1 MRTMTIKELIGL
13 YERYFDKLEL
23 LENTVSE
30 LEIDEEEL
38 NELINISKDLQHS
51 LVHIVKSTKEL
62 LIDKATDSKIV

>member
-1 MRTMTIKELIGL
+1 MTIKELIGL

>member
-1 MRTMTIKELIGL
+1 MTVTELTAL

-30 LEIDEEEL
+30 LEVDEEEQ

-51 LVHIVKSTKEL
+51 LVHIIKSTKEL
-62 LIDKATDSKIV
+62 LIDKAAEKNIE

>member
-1 MRTMTIKELIGL
+1 MTIKELIAL

-62 LIDKATDSKIV
+62 LIDKAADSKIV

>member
-1 MRTMTIKELIGL
+1 MTIKELIAL